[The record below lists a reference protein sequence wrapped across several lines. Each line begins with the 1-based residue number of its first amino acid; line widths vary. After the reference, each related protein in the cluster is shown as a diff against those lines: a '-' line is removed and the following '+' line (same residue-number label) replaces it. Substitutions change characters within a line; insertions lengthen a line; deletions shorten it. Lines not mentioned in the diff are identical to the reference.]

1 MKIHE
6 FVGKEILSKNGINVP
21 KSFLVRNS
29 TETPQECTLLPCVL
43 KSQVLVGGRMK
54 AGGVLFADEFYE
66 FKQKLHSLLSKSI
79 KDEKPYG
86 VLIEEKKEIKKEY
99 YLSLVLDRKQ
109 KDIIFVF
116 SKDGGIDIEDSE
128 SLITGN
134 FESVI
139 EKLPSKIKSILPT
152 LRKIF
157 REKDL
162 TLLEIN
168 PLAELKDGSIYAL
181 DAVFHLDDNAIYRQ
195 PWAQNFVEET
205 QYPFHYV
212 RLNGDTGIIG
222 CGAGIVMATMDTVK
236 MYGGS
241 PANFLDLGGGANKEN
256 TVMALE
262 LLKNEGIKKIVM
274 NIFGGITECDVIAKA
289 IVKFTQKNH
298 DIKLFI
304 RLTGTHEEEAR
315 KILSKNNIPF
325 YEDMYSMIKEGEKA

>member
-6 FVGKEILSKNGINVP
+6 FVGKEILSKNGIKVP
-21 KSFLVRNS
+21 KSFLTREKEVQCNI
-29 TETPQECTLLPCVL
+29 LPCVL

-54 AGGVLFADEFYE
+54 AGGILFSDECND
-66 FKQKLHSLLSKSI
+66 FKKKLSLLLEKKI
-79 KDEKPYG
+79 KGEKPYG

-99 YLSLVLDRKQ
+99 YLSLILDRTQ
-109 KDIIFVF
+109 KDIIIGF

-134 FESVI
+134 FESI
-139 EKLPSKIKSILPT
+139 IDKLPVKIKNILPK

-168 PLAELKDGSIYAL
+168 PLAELKDGSICAL

-195 PWAQNFVEET
+195 KWAQEFEEET

-212 RLNGDTGIIG
+212 KLNGDTGIIG

-236 MYGGS
+236 MYGGT
-241 PANFLDLGGGANKEN
+241 PANFLDLGGGANEEN
-256 TVMALE
+256 TIMALE

-274 NIFGGITECDVIAKA
+274 NIFGGITECDVIANA
-289 IVKFTQKNH
+289 IVNFTKKNK

-304 RLTGTHEEEAR
+304 RLTGTNEKKAK
-315 KILSKNNIPF
+315 KILIENNIPF
-325 YEDMYSMIKEGEKA
+325 YEDMYSMIKEGERV